1 MHLQDSPTLTNCG
14 MLETYVWAGT
24 KPPLLCLHPFSI
36 LHSIFVLLH
45 SFYSSSISTMRLQD
59 SPTLVDYGMLETYDK
74 LGWVMFES
82 LVVPQD
88 RWGQTK
94 CLKSGITLCD
104 LLNVLA

>member
-1 MHLQDSPTLTNCG
+1 
-14 MLETYVWAGT
+14 
-24 KPPLLCLHPFSI
+24 
-36 LHSIFVLLH
+36 
-45 SFYSSSISTMRLQD
+45 MRLQD